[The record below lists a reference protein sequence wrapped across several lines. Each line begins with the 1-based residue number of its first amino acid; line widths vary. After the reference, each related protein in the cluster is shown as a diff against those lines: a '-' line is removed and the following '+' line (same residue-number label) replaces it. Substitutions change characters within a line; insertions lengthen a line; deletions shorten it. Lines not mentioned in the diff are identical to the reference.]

1 MTTSSV
7 SIPSGCLDDDASS
20 PLVHLTGSVYIASP
34 LTTYQTPR
42 YDGMCA
48 TVRTLFPHAD
58 VLPARGL
65 FASNAEWRSRW
76 PALLPTLAAVV
87 FFTDDA
93 GWIGKGVWMEI
104 IGAAHAGVPVAL
116 LTDGGSLHDIGS
128 LTFDVDEDDW
138 RQYAHVQPPLLR
150 GRQ

>member
-1 MTTSSV
+1 MRTSNA
-7 SIPSGCLDDDASS
+7 SILPMSPNDDASS
-20 PLVHLTGSVYIASP
+20 PPVHLTGKVYVASP

-42 YDGMCA
+42 YDCMCA

-65 FASNAEWRSRW
+65 FASNAGWRARW

-93 GWIGKGVWMEI
+93 GWIGKGVWAEI
-104 IGAAHAGVPVAL
+104 SGAAHAGVPVAL
-116 LTDGGSLHDIGS
+116 LTDGGSLYDIGS
-128 LTFDVDEDDW
+128 LAFHVDEDDW

-150 GRQ
+150 GGQ